1 MTASPLFDLSGRT
14 AVITG
19 SSRGIGLAIAIG
31 LARAG
36 ASIVLNGVN
45 PQRLEH
51 TRAALADRL
60 GEHVVAA
67 SAFDVTD
74 QDQVR
79 AGIDAIEANVGPIAI
94 LWAAG
99 GLQINGIAPGYIH
112 TEMIQAPVDDRAF
125 NDWILGRTPAARWA
139 PSRISS
145 APRCSSRPRP
155 PTQSMIKCCS
165 STAE

>member
-99 GLQINGIAPGYIH
+99 GLQSNGIAPGYIH

>member
-1 MTASPLFDLSGRT
+1 M
-14 AVITG
+14 
-19 SSRGIGLAIAIG
+19 
-31 LARAG
+31 ARAG

-99 GLQINGIAPGYIH
+99 GLQSNGIAPGYIH